1 MSAITT
7 LVANLG
13 KPEHQQAILAL
24 LNVYAQ
30 DPMGD
35 GKPLSDEVQQ
45 RLIPGLQAH
54 PTTLV
59 VLAFRDTEPVGM
71 AICFRGFSTFAARP
85 LLNIHDFVVLDQYR
99 GQGIGRRVMDEVE
112 AQARRLGC
120 CKLTLEVQENNR
132 RARAVYAA
140 IGFQQSVHVAKA
152 GGALFLSKPL

>member
-1 MSAITT
+1 MSSITT
-7 LVANLG
+7 LVAELD
-13 KPEHQQAILAL
+13 KPEHQQAIRSL
-24 LNVYAQ
+24 LNSYAQ
-30 DPMGD
+30 DSMGN
-35 GKPLSDEVQQ
+35 GKPLADEVLQ

-59 VLAFRDTEPVGM
+59 VLAYRGADPVGM

-85 LLNIHDFVVLDQYR
+85 LLNIHDFVVLDQFR

-112 AQARRLGC
+112 TQARRLGC
-120 CKLTLEVQENNR
+120 CKLTLEVQDNNH

-140 IGFQQSVHVAKA
+140 IGFQQSVHVAEA